1 LAELA
6 FILLGA
12 LLVNNFVL
20 AQFLGLC
27 PFIGASGQYDTAAAM
42 GLATTFVLTLAAAA
56 SWLVYQFILLPLDL
70 TYLRIIAFIV
80 VIAGT
85 VQLTELYLK
94 STSPLLH
101 QVLGIYLP
109 LIKAKNRG
117 IELSCDPNPNPEDCG
132 SCLLEQ
138 IYGESSEE
146 TELLRY
152 FRDSILSKTTQGK
165 MIIRLYYQWSLLLVK
180 VMKEDDEFKEE
191 VKEMVDGV
199 LELIEGEIE

>member
-1 LAELA
+1 VAELA

-56 SWLVYQFILLPLDL
+56 SWLIYQFVLLPLDL

-85 VQLTELYLK
+85 VQLTELYLA
-94 STSPLLH
+94 SVSPLLH

-109 LIKAKNRG
+109 LITSNCAVLGVTLLALQKSLTFTETLVFAIGAALGFTLVMVLFAAIRERLVHAR
-117 IELSCDPNPNPEDCG
+117 IPEAFNG
-132 SCLLEQ
+132 APITL
-138 IYGESSEE
+138 ITAG
-146 TELLRY
+146 
-152 FRDSILSKTTQGK
+152 ILSLAFMGFAGF
-165 MIIRLYYQWSLLLVK
+165 S
-180 VMKEDDEFKEE
+180 
-191 VKEMVDGV
+191 G
-199 LELIEGEIE
+199 

>member
-1 LAELA
+1 MAELA

-56 SWLVYQFILLPLDL
+56 SWLVYQFVLVPLDL

-109 LIKAKNRG
+109 LITSNCAVLG
-117 IELSCDPNPNPEDCG
+117 VT
-132 SCLLEQ
+132 LLALQ
-138 IYGESSEE
+138 QSMTFAE
-146 TELLRY
+146 TLVFAVGAALGFTLVMVLFAAIRERLLHARIPAP
-152 FRDSILSKTTQGK
+152 FAGAPITLITAGILSLAFMG
-165 MIIRLYYQWSLLLVK
+165 
-180 VMKEDDEFKEE
+180 FA
-191 VKEMVDGV
+191 GF
-199 LELIEGEIE
+199 GA